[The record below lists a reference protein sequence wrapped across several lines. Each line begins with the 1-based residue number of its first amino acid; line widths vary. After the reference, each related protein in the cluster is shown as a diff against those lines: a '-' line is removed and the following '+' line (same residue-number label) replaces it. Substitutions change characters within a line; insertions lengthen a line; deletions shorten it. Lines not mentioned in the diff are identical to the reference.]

1 MIACRDDPMKRVFF
15 ALFAGTIGCALTLQ
29 FPATA
34 IAREK
39 VLYSFAGPPDGVSP
53 VAGLIDVNGALYG
66 TTWLGG
72 AHCKGGAGCGT
83 VFALD
88 PKTGAETVLYSFCSD
103 NKTKCLDGE
112 GPTAGLI
119 DVNGTLYGT
128 TTIGGTA
135 NCSGI
140 QGVFVG
146 CGTVFALDPSTG
158 AETVVHSF
166 GGSGQDGASPYGSMI
181 DVNGTLYGTTEG
193 GGANCQSSG
202 GCGTVFALDPTSGV
216 ETVLYSFCAQKKC
229 HDGSEPTGALIDVKG
244 TLYGTTQGGGAYPCL
259 GYGCGTVFALDLK
272 TGAETVLH
280 SFGSSDTDGTG
291 PFAGLID
298 VKGAIYGTTTQGGSN
313 AYKNGC
319 YYGCGTVFSL
329 DPATGVET
337 VLYAFCSQGTSLDS
351 RQHCTDGSNP
361 DASLIDVNGMLYG
374 TTLNAGAYGWGVLFA
389 LDPKSGGE
397 TVLHAFGHGTD
408 GLGPNAATLIDV
420 NGTFFGTT
428 AGGGTSRNCYQ
439 GCGTVYTLRP

>member
-1 MIACRDDPMKRVFF
+1 MKRVFF
-15 ALFAGTIGCALTLQ
+15 TLCAGAIGCALALQ
-29 FPATA
+29 FPLAA
-34 IAREK
+34 NAKEK
-39 VLYSFAGPPDGVSP
+39 VVYSFAGPPDGVSP
-53 VAGLIDVNGALYG
+53 VAGLIDVNGTLYG

-88 PKTGAETVLYSFCSD
+88 PKTGAETVLYSFCSE

-112 GPTAGLI
+112 APTASLI

-128 TTIGGTA
+128 TAIGGTA

-146 CGTVFALDPSTG
+146 CGTLFALDPNTG

-166 GGSGQDGASPYGSMI
+166 GGSGGKDGSLPYDSLI
-181 DVNGTLYGTTEG
+181 DVNGKLYGTTEG

-202 GCGTVFALDPTSGV
+202 GCGTVFALDPTTGA

-229 HDGSEPTGALIDVKG
+229 RDGSEPTAALVDTKG

-291 PFAGLID
+291 PFAGLIN
-298 VKGAIYGTTTQGGSN
+298 VKGTLYGTTDQGGSN
-313 AYKNGC
+313 ANKQYC

-337 VLYAFCSQGTSLDS
+337 VLYAFCSQGKN
-351 RQHCTDGSNP
+351 CKDGQTPNA
-361 DASLIDVNGMLYG
+361 DVIDVKGTLYG
-374 TTLNAGAYGWGVLFA
+374 TTLNGGAYGWGLLFA
-389 LDPKSGGE
+389 LDPNTGAE
-397 TVLHAFGHGTD
+397 TVLHAFGSGTD
-408 GLGPNAATLIDV
+408 GLAPNAATLIDV
-420 NGTFFGTT
+420 NGTLYGTT
-428 AGGGTSRNCYQ
+428 AGGGTSTNCYQ
-439 GCGTVYTLRP
+439 GCGTVFALRP